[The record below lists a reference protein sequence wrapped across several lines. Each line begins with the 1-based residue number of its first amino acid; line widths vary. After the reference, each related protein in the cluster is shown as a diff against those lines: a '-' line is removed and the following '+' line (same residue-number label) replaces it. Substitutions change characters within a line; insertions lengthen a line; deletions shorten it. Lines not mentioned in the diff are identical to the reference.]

1 MKKILFILTL
11 LISRTISANDSFA
24 LSGNIKDKKTG
35 EPLIGALITIQ
46 EQSGIG
52 ASADVEGNF
61 ALKLKGGKYTVK
73 VFMIGYKASVKEIHL
88 TANAQLNFELV
99 EETASLEEVVV
110 VADKNES
117 HLAPV
122 GMEKLEM
129 AQVNKIPV
137 LMGEKDVL
145 KTIQL
150 LPGVKGAG
158 EGNSGF
164 YVRGG
169 TNDQNLVL
177 LDDAPVYNATHL
189 FGMFSTFNS
198 DVIKDVTLYK
208 AGMPASYGGRLSS
221 VLDISMTDGDKEK
234 FHTSGSLGLISS
246 KLAVEGPILKNKGSF
261 ILSGRRTYADMFL
274 KLSKDKELNSKTLY
288 FYDLNGK
295 ATCTLNDKNRIYLTR
310 YFGRDKLGFNENIG
324 MDWGNS
330 TASIRWNHIYHSKL
344 LSNTTLI
351 YSNYDYKVG
360 VKLNDAKFAL
370 TSKINTK
377 TLKHEYK
384 YILGKDN
391 KLVFGFASSYH
402 QFTPGQVSSTD
413 QDVVQPLKLQEKYA
427 LENGIYID
435 HNWKILNKLNL
446 TYGLRI
452 STFSPKGSGEF
463 TILNREGVV
472 IDTKKLKKNEF
483 ANANLNF
490 EPRVSAS
497 YGLNERNS
505 LKFSYT
511 RNVQNIHLLS
521 GSTSENPTDIWLPTS
536 YNIKPEIADQFAA
549 GYLNTFAKGG
559 YEFSVETYYKGL
571 QNQIDYKNGASVL
584 ANEKVEAELL
594 YGIGRAYGLELFLK
608 KKAGRFNGWIAYTL
622 SRTERKIDGIN
633 EGKWY
638 AAKQDRTHDISVVGI
653 FDLNKKWSFSATWVY
668 NTGNAVTFP
677 TGKYKVDDQVQF
689 VYSGRNEERM
699 PAYHRMDIGATWTNK
714 KTEKFE
720 SSWNFSIYNL
730 YARENAYSI
739 TFKQDPANASRTQAI
754 QTTLFRIIPSVNYNF
769 KF

>member
-46 EQSGIG
+46 EQSGMG

-221 VLDISMTDGDKEK
+221 VLDISSFSQLAFKLQIRIKVFKK
-234 FHTSGSLGLISS
+234 FGL
-246 KLAVEGPILKNKGSF
+246 NNF
-261 ILSGRRTYADMFL
+261 ILS
-274 KLSKDKELNSKTLY
+274 
-288 FYDLNGK
+288 
-295 ATCTLNDKNRIYLTR
+295 
-310 YFGRDKLGFNENIG
+310 
-324 MDWGNS
+324 
-330 TASIRWNHIYHSKL
+330 L
-344 LSNTTLI
+344 L
-351 YSNYDYKVG
+351 
-360 VKLNDAKFAL
+360 
-370 TSKINTK
+370 
-377 TLKHEYK
+377 
-384 YILGKDN
+384 
-391 KLVFGFASSYH
+391 
-402 QFTPGQVSSTD
+402 
-413 QDVVQPLKLQEKYA
+413 PL
-427 LENGIYID
+427 
-435 HNWKILNKLNL
+435 
-446 TYGLRI
+446 
-452 STFSPKGSGEF
+452 F
-463 TILNREGVV
+463 
-472 IDTKKLKKNEF
+472 
-483 ANANLNF
+483 
-490 EPRVSAS
+490 
-497 YGLNERNS
+497 
-505 LKFSYT
+505 
-511 RNVQNIHLLS
+511 
-521 GSTSENPTDIWLPTS
+521 
-536 YNIKPEIADQFAA
+536 
-549 GYLNTFAKGG
+549 
-559 YEFSVETYYKGL
+559 
-571 QNQIDYKNGASVL
+571 
-584 ANEKVEAELL
+584 
-594 YGIGRAYGLELFLK
+594 
-608 KKAGRFNGWIAYTL
+608 
-622 SRTERKIDGIN
+622 
-633 EGKWY
+633 
-638 AAKQDRTHDISVVGI
+638 
-653 FDLNKKWSFSATWVY
+653 
-668 NTGNAVTFP
+668 
-677 TGKYKVDDQVQF
+677 
-689 VYSGRNEERM
+689 
-699 PAYHRMDIGATWTNK
+699 
-714 KTEKFE
+714 
-720 SSWNFSIYNL
+720 
-730 YARENAYSI
+730 
-739 TFKQDPANASRTQAI
+739 
-754 QTTLFRIIPSVNYNF
+754 
-769 KF
+769 